1 MKVKVQTL
9 LFTVLSIIMLS
20 FTSTAQTAD
29 TSLNSFVIFPFTSST
44 FDPLGKF
51 TGIGESGGVVG
62 PTANGCDQYG
72 FRAQVTDFEAVN
84 LGLQII
90 DGVAT
95 PTLSFESEAPMLIQQ
110 QNAGGSGNGPV
121 TGCGKTLAVYF
132 DDQII
137 GGAKVIYQVFG
148 SAVATGG
155 NWIPSDLSLKE
166 NIQAIPSAMEIV
178 NQLEGVRYNYKT
190 KERPELNLNEGLQYG
205 FIADEVKK
213 VMPEAVQGTY
223 TQEGEIADYDVMN
236 YDMIIPVLTEAL
248 KEQQQTIEQL
258 EERLA
263 RLEARNGVGSI
274 PRASSKVGLNQNR
287 PNPFNGVTT
296 IDYELPAN
304 MNNAQL
310 VIYDM
315 KGSVLEIFDIEA
327 GRGSVEYNAKS
338 LSSGVYFY
346 AIEANGENLARKKMV
361 IK

>member
-1 MKVKVQTL
+1 MMMTSKFKSFLLTL
-9 LFTVLSIIMLS
+9 MGVLFL
-20 FTSTAQTAD
+20 FAAEAQLIATNNLGNYPP
-29 TSLNSFVIFPFTSST
+29 TGPFNLN
-44 FDPLGKF
+44 GKF
-51 TGIGESGGVVG
+51 TSLGESGGVPG
-62 PTANGCDQYG
+62 PTPTGCDLYG
-72 FRAQVTDFEAVN
+72 FRAQTDSLNSVN
-84 LGLQII
+84 LGMQSL
-90 DGVAT
+90 GTVNL
-95 PTLSFESEAPMLIQQ
+95 PTLSFRGLPFAIEQ
-110 QNAGGSGNGPV
+110 QNAAGPGSGPV
-121 TGCGKTLAVYF
+121 TGCGKILAWYF
-132 DDQII
+132 D
-137 GGAKVIYQVFG
+137 GLAPGPNVVYEVFG
-148 SAVATGG
+148 SAVASGG
-155 NWIPSDLSLKE
+155 TWIPSDLSLKE

-178 NQLEGVRYNYKT
+178 NQLEGVTYNYKT
-190 KERPELNLNEGLQYG
+190 KERPELNLNEGMQYG

-223 TQEGEIADYDVMN
+223 DREGEIADYDVMN

-248 KEQQQTIEQL
+248 KEQQKTIEQL

-263 RLEARNGVGSI
+263 RLEARNGVGSN
-274 PRASSKVGLNQNR
+274 PKASSRVGLNQNR

-296 IDYELPAN
+296 IDYDLPAN

-346 AIEANGENLARKKMV
+346 SIEANGENLARKKMV